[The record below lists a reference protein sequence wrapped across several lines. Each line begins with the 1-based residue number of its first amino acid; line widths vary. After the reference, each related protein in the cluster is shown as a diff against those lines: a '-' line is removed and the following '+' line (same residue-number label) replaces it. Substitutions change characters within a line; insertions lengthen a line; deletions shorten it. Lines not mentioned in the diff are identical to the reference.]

1 MASSLIGS
9 PGGASSRAALG
20 PTPPMTCGMGV
31 VDHRE
36 TAGLRRR
43 RGGRCGACRAVPPAA
58 ITVGWS
64 LRSPANEGAQGERV
78 TGFDRAYSAQPQAE
92 TLPEVLERRRQTSK
106 ACEVAPT
113 DRCSGWRSPR
123 MGTSWPPPAPT
134 GPYGCGTSQMSS
146 TSVTR
151 KAIGVT
157 AGGRTGGGRF
167 RTRYTPTDAAM
178 LRKNT
183 IIELMALPMNAPVW
197 AGLGMM
203 KTKIKM
209 RMSSVRS
216 HLGMHL
222 DCPPHASGA
231 RPCAGVVAEGIQ
243 LVRGGCDVRMTSR
256 GRPSHR
262 TRCCTTLDGRFL
274 EHGAS
279 VHLDMAGGRP

>member
-1 MASSLIGS
+1 MFGVAFAPDGHILATASADGTVRLRNVANVFDVGYPQGYWSHGRWS
-9 PGGASSRAALG
+9 NGRA
-20 PTPPMTCGMGV
+20 
-31 VDHRE
+31 
-36 TAGLRRR
+36 
-43 RGGRCGACRAVPPAA
+43 
-58 ITVGWS
+58 
-64 LRSPANEGAQGERV
+64 
-78 TGFDRAYSAQPQAE
+78 
-92 TLPEVLERRRQTSK
+92 K
-106 ACEVAPT
+106 
-113 DRCSGWRSPR
+113 
-123 MGTSWPPPAPT
+123 
-134 GPYGCGTSQMSS
+134 
-146 TSVTR
+146 
-151 KAIGVT
+151 
-157 AGGRTGGGRF
+157 F

>member
-1 MASSLIGS
+1 MASSLFGS

-36 TAGLRRR
+36 TTGLRRR

-157 AGGRTGGGRF
+157 AGGRTGAPSSARATRQRTLQCCG
-167 RTRYTPTDAAM
+167 RTRS
-178 LRKNT
+178 L
-183 IIELMALPMNAPVW
+183 
-197 AGLGMM
+197 
-203 KTKIKM
+203 
-209 RMSSVRS
+209 S
-216 HLGMHL
+216 
-222 DCPPHASGA
+222 
-231 RPCAGVVAEGIQ
+231 
-243 LVRGGCDVRMTSR
+243 
-256 GRPSHR
+256 
-262 TRCCTTLDGRFL
+262 
-274 EHGAS
+274 
-279 VHLDMAGGRP
+279 